1 MGGARKGA
9 DMPGAASIPE
19 IEALAE
25 GADHVDVKTVAC
37 NKELGRFVA
46 DLLSY
51 RPGWMR
57 ALFRLRGLLAGL
69 LGLRRESGGQGERL
83 SEVSFTPGAKAT
95 FFTVTA
101 AEKGRYWIAEASDRH
116 LAAYVAVSAG
126 TGEAGE
132 SLRHVATIVRYRHWT
147 GPVYFTII
155 LPFHH
160 LIVAAMARHAA
171 RG

>member
-1 MGGARKGA
+1 MGRARKGA
-9 DMPGAASIPE
+9 DIQSVASIPE
-19 IEALAE
+19 IAALAE
-25 GADHVDVKTVAC
+25 GADHVDVKTVQSG
-37 NKELGRFVA
+37 KELGRFTA

-51 RPGWMR
+51 RPGWVR
-57 ALFRLRGLLAGL
+57 VLYRLRGLLARL
-69 LGLRRESGGQGERL
+69 LGLRQESGVRGERL
-83 SEVSFTPGAKAT
+83 SEVSFLPGAKAA

-116 LAAYVAVSAG
+116 LAAHLAIFTG

-147 GPVYFTII
+147 GPVYFKAI

-160 LIVAAMARHAA
+160 LIVAAMARYAA
-171 RG
+171 KG

>member
-1 MGGARKGA
+1 MGRTRKGA
-9 DMPGAASIPE
+9 DLQSVASLPE
-19 IEALAE
+19 IAALAE

-37 NKELGRFVA
+37 DKELGRFTA

-57 ALFRLRGLLAGL
+57 ALFRLRGVLAGL
-69 LGLRRESGGQGERL
+69 FGLRRESGGRGERL
-83 SEVSFTPGAKAT
+83 SEVSFTPGAKAA

-101 AEKGRYWIAEASDRH
+101 AVKGRYWIAEASDRH
-116 LAAYVAVSAG
+116 LTAYVAVCAG
-126 TGEAGE
+126 SGEAGE

-171 RG
+171 KG